1 MRLFDSLRSFA
12 SNLLHRSETD
22 REIDEELHSHI
33 QHRADDLERGGL
45 PRAEAERRARI
56 EFGGYQRLK
65 EESRE
70 ALGSQFG
77 EGLLQDIRFALRRM
91 AKKPGFAIVA
101 ILTLAF
107 AIGANAVVFAVLNA
121 FLLRPLNVPQA
132 ESLYGL
138 WRLSSNDMAE
148 SYPDY
153 LDLRDRNRSFESL
166 IAYNVTQ
173 AGLDTGSDPTR
184 AWVDEATG
192 NYFDGLGLKPYLG
205 RFFHSSD
212 EHGPNSAPFIVLTYD
227 FWRTHFQ
234 SDPSVIGRVVRLN
247 KFPYT
252 IIGVGPPEFHG
263 TLMFFNPDFFV
274 PIVNHSQFD
283 VNDMNARGDRWVFMT
298 LGHLKPGVTQAQAIA
313 DLNSVGASLEK
324 AYPKDDP
331 KMSFKLA
338 RPSLYGDYIGRP
350 VRTFMSALMLLA
362 GLILLAACA
371 NLGSLF
377 AARASDRSR
386 EIALR
391 LALGSSRKRI
401 LRGIFAE
408 AVLISL
414 IGGAVGLAGSMVL
427 LRALSVWQPISRWP
441 LHMSVNPDAKVY
453 LFALLLAL
461 ASGFLFGA
469 VPVRQV
475 LRTDPYEAVK
485 GGSVETKRGRFGLRV
500 SLRDVLLLV
509 QIAICAVLVTSSIV
523 AVRGLANSLHNNFG
537 FELKNTM
544 LVETD
549 LNMAGYLGD
558 KVPPMQKRMI
568 DVLAAIPGV
577 ETVGLGDQVPLGDT
591 QPDSNVFTDSTT
603 DLRPANAATDSIMF
617 KISPEYFQAAGTA
630 LVSGRAF
637 TWQDNKDKPRVAVVN
652 RQFARKI
659 FGAEA
664 KAMGAYFKLPDG
676 TRVQV
681 VGIAEDGKYGSLTED
696 PQPAM
701 FLPVLQSPSNSAYL
715 VVRSSRDP
723 EQLALA
729 IRATLRNLDA
739 GLPVYIQTRFQT
751 LDAALFGPRMATISL
766 GVLGMMGAMLSVV
779 GIFGMASYSVSKRMR
794 EFGIRIALGAQRKEL
809 LQAALGRTFRLL
821 AFGSA
826 VGLLLGLAAGKVIA
840 FIVSQATP
848 WDPIVLGGVLLTML
862 LLGLLAGCVPARRAL
877 ETDPLAL
884 LRED

>member
-77 EGLLQDIRFALRRM
+77 EGLIQDIRFALRRM

-701 FLPVLQSPSNSAYL
+701 FLPILQSPSNSAYL

>member
-1 MRLFDSLRSFA
+1 MRLFHSLRSFA
-12 SNLLHRSETD
+12 SNLFHRAETD
-22 REIDEELHSHI
+22 REIDEELRSHI

-70 ALGSQFG
+70 ALGGQFSA
-77 EGLLQDIRFALRRM
+77 GLLQDIRFAMRRM

-121 FLLRPLNVPQA
+121 FILRPLNVPQS
-132 ESLYGL
+132 ESLYGP
-138 WRLSSNDMAE
+138 WRLTSDMSE

-153 LDLRDRNRSFESL
+153 LDLRDRNHSFESL
-166 IAYNVTQ
+166 AAYNVMQ
-173 AGLDTGSDPTR
+173 AALDTGNDPSR
-184 AWVDEATG
+184 AWVDEASG
-192 NYFDGLGLKPYLG
+192 NYFDALGLKPYLG
-205 RFFHSSD
+205 RFFHGSD
-212 EHGPNSAPFIVLTYD
+212 EHGPNSAPYIVLTYD
-227 FWRTHFQ
+227 FWHSHFHG
-234 SDPSVIGRVVRLN
+234 DPGVIGRVVRLN
-247 KFPYT
+247 KFPFT

-274 PIVNHSQFD
+274 PIVNHAQFD
-283 VNDMNARGDRWVFMT
+283 ENDLNNRGDRWVFMT
-298 LGHLKPGVTQAQAIA
+298 LGHLKAGVTPAQAIA

-338 RPSLYGDYIGRP
+338 KPGLYGDFIGRP
-350 VRTFMSALMLLA
+350 VRTFMTALMLLA

-408 AVLISL
+408 ALLISL
-414 IGGAVGLAGSMVL
+414 VGGAVGLAGSVAL

-441 LHMSVNPDAKVY
+441 LHMSVNPDIKVY
-453 LFALLLAL
+453 AVALFLAL
-461 ASGFLFGA
+461 ASGLLFGA

-485 GGSVETKRGRFGLRV
+485 GGAVETRRGRFGLRM
-500 SLRDVLLLV
+500 SFRDLLLVV

-523 AVRGLANSLHNNFG
+523 AVRGLANTLHNNFG
-537 FELKNTM
+537 FELQNTM

-549 LNMAGYLGD
+549 LNMAGYRGD

-568 DVLAAIPGV
+568 EALAAIPGV
-577 ETVGLGDQVPLGDT
+577 ESVGLADQVPLGDA
-591 QPDSNVFTDSTT
+591 QPDSNVFADSTT
-603 DLRPANAATDSIMF
+603 DLKPANAASDAMMF
-617 KISPEYFQAAGTA
+617 KVSPEYFQAAGTA

-637 TWQDNKDKPRVAVVN
+637 TWQENKDTPRVAVVN

-659 FGAEA
+659 FGSEA

-676 TRVQV
+676 ARLQV

-696 PQPAM
+696 PQPVM
-701 FLPVLQSPSNSAYL
+701 FLPILQSPSNSAYL

-723 EQLALA
+723 EQLTQTV
-729 IRATLRNLDA
+729 RDTLRNMDA
-739 GLPVYIQTRFQT
+739 GLPVYIQTRYKA
-751 LDAALFGPRMATISL
+751 LDAYLFAPRMATISL
-766 GVLGMMGAMLSVV
+766 GVLGIMGALLSVV
-779 GIFGMASYSVSKRMR
+779 GIFGMASYSVSKRLR
-794 EFGIRIALGAQRKEL
+794 EFGIRIALGAQKKEL

-821 AFGSA
+821 AFGSV
-826 VGLLLGLAAGKVIA
+826 VGTLLGLAAGKVIA

-848 WDPIVLGGVLLTML
+848 WDPIVLGGVIVTML
-862 LLGLLAGCVPARRAL
+862 LLGLMAGWIPARRAL
-877 ETDPLAL
+877 ATDPLLL

>member
-12 SNLLHRSETD
+12 SNLIHRSKTD
-22 REIDEELHSHI
+22 REIDEELRSHI
-33 QHRADDLERGGL
+33 EHRADDLERGGL
-45 PRAEAERRARI
+45 PRPEAERRARI

-77 EGLLQDIRFALRRM
+77 EGLIQDIRFALRRM

-101 ILTLAF
+101 VLTLAF

-121 FLLRPLNVPQA
+121 FILRPLNVPQS

-138 WRLSSNDMAE
+138 WRLSTNDMAQ

-153 LDLRDRNRSFESL
+153 LDLRDRSHSFESL
-166 IAYNVTQ
+166 LAYAVNQ
-173 AGLDTGSDPTR
+173 AALDTGNDPSR
-184 AWVDEATG
+184 AWIDEASG
-192 NYFDGLGLKPYLG
+192 NYFDALGVKPYLG

-234 SDPSVIGRVVRLN
+234 GDPSVIGRVVRLN
-247 KFPYT
+247 KFPFT

-274 PIVNHSQFD
+274 PMVNHQQFD
-283 VNDMNARGDRWVFMT
+283 TSDMNNRGDRWVFMT
-298 LGHLKPGVTQAQAIA
+298 LGHLKAGVTPAQAIA
-313 DLNSVGASLEK
+313 DLDSVGASLEK

-338 RPSLYGDYIGRP
+338 RPGLYGDYIGRP
-350 VRTFMSALMLLA
+350 VRTFMTALMLLA
-362 GLILLAACA
+362 GLILFAACA

-401 LRGIFAE
+401 LRGLFAE
-408 AVLISL
+408 ALLISL
-414 IGGAVGLAGSMVL
+414 AGGAVGLAASMVL
-427 LRALSVWQPISRWP
+427 LRALSAWQPISRWP

-453 LFALLLAL
+453 AFALLLAL

-485 GGSVETKRGRFGLRV
+485 GGTVETKRGRFGLRI
-500 SLRDVLLLV
+500 SFSDVLLLL

-523 AVRGLANSLHNNFG
+523 AVRGLANSLHNSFG

-568 DVLAAIPGV
+568 DALTAIPGV
-577 ETVGLGDQVPLGDT
+577 DSVGLADQVPLGDA
-591 QPDSNVFTDSTT
+591 QPDSNVFADTTT
-603 DLRPANAATDSIMF
+603 DLRPTNAVTDAMMF
-617 KISPEYFQAAGTA
+617 KVSPEYFQAAGTA

-637 TWQDNKDKPRVAVVN
+637 TWQENKDKPRVAVVN
-652 RQFARKI
+652 RLFARKI
-659 FGAEA
+659 FGSET

-676 TRVQV
+676 ARLQV

-696 PQPAM
+696 PQPVM
-701 FLPVLQSPSNSAYL
+701 FLPILQSPSNSAYL

-723 EQLALA
+723 EQLTLA
-729 IRATLRNLDA
+729 IRNTLRNIDA
-739 GLPVYIQTRFQT
+739 GLPVYIQTRFKA
-751 LDAALFGPRMATISL
+751 LDAFLFGPRMATISL
-766 GVLGMMGAMLSVV
+766 GVLGVMGAMLSVV
-779 GIFGMASYSVSKRMR
+779 GIFGMASYSVSKRLR
-794 EFGIRIALGAQRKEL
+794 EFGIRIALGAQKREL

-826 VGLLLGLAAGKVIA
+826 VGLLMGLAAGKVIA

>member
-1 MRLFDSLRSFA
+1 MRLFHSLRSFA
-12 SNLLHRSETD
+12 STLFHRSETD
-22 REIDEELHSHI
+22 REIDEELRSHI

-45 PRAEAERRARI
+45 PRTEAERRARI

-65 EESRE
+65 EESRD
-70 ALGSQFG
+70 ALGGQFG
-77 EGLLQDIRFALRRM
+77 AGLLQDIRFAMRRM
-91 AKKPGFAIVA
+91 AKKPGFAVVA

-107 AIGANAVVFAVLNA
+107 AIGANSVVFAVLNA
-121 FLLRPLNVPQA
+121 FILRPLNVPQS
-132 ESLYGL
+132 ESLYGP
-138 WRLSSNDMAE
+138 WRLSSDMSE

-153 LDLRDRNRSFESL
+153 LDLRDRNHSFESL
-166 IAYNVTQ
+166 AAYNVMQ
-173 AGLDTGSDPTR
+173 AALDTGNDPSR
-184 AWVDEATG
+184 AWVDEASG
-192 NYFDGLGLKPYLG
+192 NYFDALGLKPYLG
-205 RFFHSSD
+205 RFFHGSD
-212 EHGPNSAPFIVLTYD
+212 EHGPNSAPYIVLTYD
-227 FWRTHFQ
+227 FWHSHFQ
-234 SDPSVIGRVVRLN
+234 GDPGVIGRVVRLN

-274 PIVNHSQFD
+274 PIVNHAQFD
-283 VNDMNARGDRWVFMT
+283 ENDLNNRGDRWVFMT
-298 LGHLKPGVTQAQAIA
+298 LGHLKAGVTPAQAIA

-338 RPSLYGDYIGRP
+338 KPGLYGDYIGRP
-350 VRTFMSALMLLA
+350 VRTFMTALMLLA

-408 AVLISL
+408 ALLISL
-414 IGGAVGLAGSMVL
+414 VGGAVGLAGSVAL

-441 LHMSVNPDAKVY
+441 LHMSVNPDVKVY
-453 LFALLLAL
+453 AVALFLAL
-461 ASGFLFGA
+461 ASGLLFGA

-485 GGSVETKRGRFGLRV
+485 GGAVETRRGRFGLRM
-500 SLRDVLLLV
+500 SFRDLLLVV

-523 AVRGLANSLHNNFG
+523 AVRGLANTLHNNFG
-537 FELKNTM
+537 FELQNTM

-549 LNMAGYLGD
+549 LNMAGYRGD
-558 KVPPMQKRMI
+558 KVPPMQKRML
-568 DVLAAIPGV
+568 DALAAIPGV
-577 ETVGLGDQVPLGDT
+577 ESVGLADQVPLGDA
-591 QPDSNVFTDSTT
+591 QPDSNVFADSTT
-603 DLRPANAATDSIMF
+603 DLKPANAASNALMF
-617 KISPEYFQAAGTA
+617 KVSPEYFQAAGTA

-637 TWQDNKDKPRVAVVN
+637 TWQENKDTPRVSVVN

-659 FGAEA
+659 FGSEA

-676 TRVQV
+676 ARLQV

-696 PQPAM
+696 PQPVM
-701 FLPVLQSPSNSAYL
+701 FLPILQSPSNSAYL

-723 EQLALA
+723 EQLAQT
-729 IRATLRNLDA
+729 IRDTLRNMDA
-739 GLPVYIQTRFQT
+739 GLPVYIQTRYKA
-751 LDAALFGPRMATISL
+751 LDAFLFAPRMATISL
-766 GVLGMMGAMLSVV
+766 GVLGVMGALLSVV
-779 GIFGMASYSVSKRMR
+779 GIFGMASYSVSKRLR
-794 EFGIRIALGAQRKEL
+794 EFGIRIALGAQKKEL

-821 AFGSA
+821 AFGSV
-826 VGLLLGLAAGKVIA
+826 VGMLLGLAAGKVIA

-848 WDPIVLGGVLLTML
+848 WDPIVLGGVIVTML
-862 LLGLLAGCVPARRAL
+862 LLGLMAGWIPARRAL
-877 ETDPLAL
+877 ATDPLLL

>member
-1 MRLFDSLRSFA
+1 MRLIDSLRSFA
-12 SNLLHRSETD
+12 SNLFHRSDTY
-22 REIDEELHSHI
+22 REIDEELRSHI

-45 PRAEAERRARI
+45 PRTEAERRARI

-91 AKKPGFAIVA
+91 AKKPGFAVVA

-121 FLLRPLNVPQA
+121 FILRPLNVPHS

-138 WRLSSNDMAE
+138 WRLSSNDMAA

-153 LDLRDRNRSFESL
+153 LDLRDRNHSFESL
-166 IAYNVTQ
+166 AAYTVNQ
-173 AGLDTGSDPTR
+173 AALDTGNDPSR
-184 AWVDEATG
+184 AWIDEASG
-192 NYFDGLGLKPYLG
+192 NYFDALGVKPYLG
-205 RFFHSSD
+205 RFFHGSD
-212 EHGPNSAPFIVLTYD
+212 EHGPNSAPYIVLTYD
-227 FWRTHFQ
+227 YWHSHFQ
-234 SDPSVIGRVVRLN
+234 GDPNIVGRVVRLN
-247 KFPYT
+247 KFPFT

-274 PIVNHSQFD
+274 PIVNHPQFD
-283 VNDMNARGDRWVFMT
+283 ENDLNNRGDRWVFMT
-298 LGHLKPGVTQAQAIA
+298 LGHLKPGVTPAQAIA
-313 DLNSVGASLEK
+313 DLNSVGAYLEK
-324 AYPKDDP
+324 AYPKDDS

-338 RPSLYGDYIGRP
+338 RPGLYGDYIGRP
-350 VRTFMSALMLLA
+350 VRTFMTALMLLA

-401 LRGIFAE
+401 LRGLFAE
-408 AVLISL
+408 AILISL
-414 IGGAVGLAGSMVL
+414 VGGAVGLAGSMVL

-441 LHMSVNPDAKVY
+441 LHMSVNPDVKVY
-453 LFALLLAL
+453 AVALFLAL
-461 ASGFLFGA
+461 ASGLLFGA

-485 GGSVETKRGRFGLRV
+485 GGAVETRRGRFGLRMTF
-500 SLRDVLLLV
+500 RDVLLVL

-523 AVRGLANSLHNNFG
+523 AIRGLANSLHNNFG
-537 FELKNTM
+537 FALKNTM

-549 LNMAGYLGD
+549 LNMAGYRGD

-568 DVLAAIPGV
+568 ESLAAIPGV
-577 ETVGLGDQVPLGDT
+577 DSVGLADQVPLGDA
-591 QPDSNVFTDSTT
+591 QPDTNVFADNTT
-603 DLRPANAATDSIMF
+603 DLRPANAVTDAMMF

-637 TWQDNKDKPRVAVVN
+637 TWQENKDKPRVAVVN
-652 RQFARKI
+652 QQFARKI

-664 KAMGAYFKLPDG
+664 KAMGAYFKMPDG
-676 TRVQV
+676 TRIQV
-681 VGIAEDGKYGSLTED
+681 VGITEDGKYGSLTED
-696 PQPAM
+696 PQPVM
-701 FLPVLQSPSNSAYL
+701 FLPILQSPSNSAYL

-723 EQLALA
+723 EQLGQA
-729 IRATLRNLDA
+729 IRNSLRDMDA
-739 GLPVYIQTRFQT
+739 GLPVYIQTRYKA
-751 LDAALFGPRMATISL
+751 LDAFLFGPRMATISL
-766 GVLGMMGAMLSVV
+766 GVLGIMGAMLSVV

-794 EFGIRIALGAQRKEL
+794 EFGIRIALGAQKNEVVK
-809 LQAALGRTFRLL
+809 AALGRTFRLL

-848 WDPIVLGGVLLTML
+848 WDPFVLGGVLLTML
-862 LLGLLAGCVPARRAL
+862 LLGLLAGCIPARRAL
-877 ETDPLAL
+877 ETDPLLL

>member
-212 EHGPNSAPFIVLTYD
+212 EHGPNSAPFLVLTYD

>member
-1 MRLFDSLRSFA
+1 MRLFA
-12 SNLLHRSETD
+12 SLHRFVSTMFHRAEID
-22 REIDEELHSHI
+22 CEIDEELRSHI
-33 QHRADDLERGGL
+33 EHRADDLERSGL
-45 PRAEAERRARI
+45 PRSEAERRSRI

-77 EGLLQDIRFALRRM
+77 EGLIQDIRFALRRM

-121 FLLRPLNVPQA
+121 FILRPLNVPHS

-153 LDLRDRNRSFESL
+153 LDLRDRNHSFESL
-166 IAYNVTQ
+166 AAYNILQ
-173 AGLDTGSDPTR
+173 AALDTGHDPSR
-184 AWVDEATG
+184 AWVDEASG
-192 NYFDGLGLKPYLG
+192 NYFDALGLQPYLG
-205 RFFHSSD
+205 RFFHGSD

-247 KFPYT
+247 KFPYS
-252 IIGVGPPEFHG
+252 IIGVAPPEFHG
-263 TLMFFNPDFFV
+263 TLIFFNPDFFV
-274 PIVNHSQFD
+274 PMVNHSQFD

-298 LGHLKPGVTQAQAIA
+298 MGHLKPGVTQAQAIA

-324 AYPKDDP
+324 AYPKDDA

-338 RPSLYGDYIGRP
+338 RPSLYGDFIGRP
-350 VRTFMSALMLLA
+350 LRRFMTALMLLS

-401 LRGIFAE
+401 LRGLFAE

-414 IGGAVGLAGSMVL
+414 IGGAVGLAGSVVL

-461 ASGFLFGA
+461 ASGLLFGA

-475 LRTDPYEAVK
+475 LRTDPYEAIK
-485 GGSVETKRGRFGLRV
+485 GGSVETKRRRFGLRITF
-500 SLRDVLLLV
+500 SDVLLLV

-558 KVPPMQKRMI
+558 KVAPMQKRMI
-568 DVLAAIPGV
+568 DALAAIPGV

-591 QPDSNVFTDSTT
+591 QPDSNVFADSTT
-603 DLRPANAATDSIMF
+603 DLKPANAASDSLMF
-617 KISPEYFQAAGTA
+617 KVSPDYFHAAGTA
-630 LVSGRAF
+630 LVAGRAF
-637 TWQDNKDKPRVAVVN
+637 TWQENKDKPRVAVVN

-676 TRVQV
+676 ARVQV

-701 FLPVLQSPSNSAYL
+701 FLPILQSPSNSAYL

-723 EQLALA
+723 EQLTLA
-729 IRATLRNLDA
+729 IRNTLRDIDA

-751 LDAALFGPRMATISL
+751 LDALLFGPRMATISL
-766 GVLGMMGAMLSVV
+766 GVLGVMGAMLSVV
-779 GIFGMASYSVSKRMR
+779 GIFGMASYSVSKRLR
-794 EFGIRIALGAQRKEL
+794 EFGIRIALGAQRREL

-826 VGLLLGLAAGKVIA
+826 VGMLLGLAAGKVIA

-848 WDPIVLGGVLLTML
+848 WDPVVLGGVLLTML
-862 LLGLLAGCVPARRAL
+862 FLGLLAGWVPARRAL
-877 ETDPLAL
+877 STDPLIL

>member
-22 REIDEELHSHI
+22 REIDEELRSHI

-45 PRAEAERRARI
+45 PRPEAERRARI

-65 EESRE
+65 EESRD

-77 EGLLQDIRFALRRM
+77 EGLIQDVRFALRRM

-107 AIGANAVVFAVLNA
+107 AIGANSVVFAVLNA
-121 FLLRPLNVPQA
+121 FILRPLNVPHA

-166 IAYNVTQ
+166 IAYNITQ

-234 SDPSVIGRVVRLN
+234 GDPSVIGRVVRLN

-274 PIVNHSQFD
+274 PMVNHPQFD
-283 VNDMNARGDRWVFMT
+283 VNDINARGDRWVFMT

-414 IGGAVGLAGSMVL
+414 IGGTVGLAGSMVL

-485 GGSVETKRGRFGLRV
+485 GGSVETKRGRFGLRI
-500 SLRDVLLLV
+500 SFRDVLLLV

-537 FELKNTM
+537 FELKDTM

-568 DVLAAIPGV
+568 DALAAIPGV

-603 DLRPANAATDSIMF
+603 DLKPANAATDSIMF

-701 FLPVLQSPSNSAYL
+701 FLPILQSPSNSAYL

-729 IRATLRNLDA
+729 IRSTLRNLDA

-766 GVLGMMGAMLSVV
+766 GVLGVMGAMLSVV

-862 LLGLLAGCVPARRAL
+862 FLGLLAGCVPARRAL

>member
-77 EGLLQDIRFALRRM
+77 EGLIQDIRFALRRM

-568 DVLAAIPGV
+568 DALAAIPGV

-701 FLPVLQSPSNSAYL
+701 FLPILQSPSNSAYL

>member
-12 SNLLHRSETD
+12 SNLIHRSKTD
-22 REIDEELHSHI
+22 REIDEELRSHI
-33 QHRADDLERGGL
+33 EHRADDLERGGP
-45 PRAEAERRARI
+45 PRPEAERRARI

-77 EGLLQDIRFALRRM
+77 EGLIQDIRFALRRM

-101 ILTLAF
+101 VLTLAF

-121 FLLRPLNVPQA
+121 FILRPLNVPQS

-138 WRLSSNDMAE
+138 WRLSTNDMAQ

-153 LDLRDRNRSFESL
+153 LDLRDRNHSFESL
-166 IAYNVTQ
+166 LAYAVNQ
-173 AGLDTGSDPTR
+173 AALDTGNDPSR
-184 AWVDEATG
+184 AWIDEASG
-192 NYFDGLGLKPYLG
+192 NYFDALGVKPYLG

-234 SDPSVIGRVVRLN
+234 GDPSVIGRVVRLN
-247 KFPYT
+247 KFPFT

-274 PIVNHSQFD
+274 PMVNHQQFD
-283 VNDMNARGDRWVFMT
+283 TSDMNNRGDRWVFMT
-298 LGHLKPGVTQAQAIA
+298 LGHLKAGVTPAQAIA
-313 DLNSVGASLEK
+313 DLDSVGASLEK

-338 RPSLYGDYIGRP
+338 RPGLYGDYIGRP
-350 VRTFMSALMLLA
+350 VRTFMTALMLLA
-362 GLILLAACA
+362 GLILFAACA

-401 LRGIFAE
+401 LRGLFAE
-408 AVLISL
+408 ALLISL
-414 IGGAVGLAGSMVL
+414 AGGAVGLAASMVL
-427 LRALSVWQPISRWP
+427 LRALSAWQPISRWP

-453 LFALLLAL
+453 AFALLLAL

-485 GGSVETKRGRFGLRV
+485 GGTVETKRGRFGLRI
-500 SLRDVLLLV
+500 SFSDVLLLL

-523 AVRGLANSLHNNFG
+523 AVRGLANSLHNSFG

-568 DVLAAIPGV
+568 DALTAIPGV
-577 ETVGLGDQVPLGDT
+577 DSVGLADQVPLGDA
-591 QPDSNVFTDSTT
+591 QPDSNVFADTTT
-603 DLRPANAATDSIMF
+603 DLRPTNAVTDAMMF
-617 KISPEYFQAAGTA
+617 KVSPEYFQAAGTA

-637 TWQDNKDKPRVAVVN
+637 TWQENKDKPRVAVVN
-652 RQFARKI
+652 RLFARKI
-659 FGAEA
+659 FGSET

-676 TRVQV
+676 ARLQV

-696 PQPAM
+696 PQPVM
-701 FLPVLQSPSNSAYL
+701 FLPILQSPSNSAYL

-723 EQLALA
+723 EQLTLA
-729 IRATLRNLDA
+729 IRNTLRNIDA
-739 GLPVYIQTRFQT
+739 GLPVYIQTRFKA
-751 LDAALFGPRMATISL
+751 LDAFLFGPRMATISL
-766 GVLGMMGAMLSVV
+766 GVLGVMGAMLSVV
-779 GIFGMASYSVSKRMR
+779 GIFGMASYSVSKRLR
-794 EFGIRIALGAQRKEL
+794 EFGIRIALGAQKREL

-826 VGLLLGLAAGKVIA
+826 VGLLMGLAAGKVIA

>member
-1 MRLFDSLRSFA
+1 MRLFHSLRSFA
-12 SNLLHRSETD
+12 SNLFHRAETD
-22 REIDEELHSHI
+22 REIDEELRSHI

-70 ALGSQFG
+70 ALGGQFSA
-77 EGLLQDIRFALRRM
+77 GLLQDIRFAMRRM

-121 FLLRPLNVPQA
+121 FILRPLNVPQS
-132 ESLYGL
+132 ESLYGP
-138 WRLSSNDMAE
+138 WRLTSDMSE

-153 LDLRDRNRSFESL
+153 LDLRDRNHSFESL
-166 IAYNVTQ
+166 AAYNVMQ
-173 AGLDTGSDPTR
+173 AALDTGNDPSR
-184 AWVDEATG
+184 AWVDEASG
-192 NYFDGLGLKPYLG
+192 NYFDALGLKPYLG
-205 RFFHSSD
+205 RFFHGSD
-212 EHGPNSAPFIVLTYD
+212 EHGPNSAPYIVLTYD
-227 FWRTHFQ
+227 YWHSHFQ
-234 SDPSVIGRVVRLN
+234 GDPSVVGRVVRLN

-274 PIVNHSQFD
+274 PIVNHAQFD
-283 VNDMNARGDRWVFMT
+283 ENDLNNRGDRWVFMT
-298 LGHLKPGVTQAQAIA
+298 LGHLKAGVTPAQAIA

-338 RPSLYGDYIGRP
+338 KPGLYGDYIGRP
-350 VRTFMSALMLLA
+350 VRTFMTALMLLA

-408 AVLISL
+408 ALLISL
-414 IGGAVGLAGSMVL
+414 VGGAVGLAGSVAL

-441 LHMSVNPDAKVY
+441 LHMSVNPDIKVY
-453 LFALLLAL
+453 AVALFLAL
-461 ASGFLFGA
+461 ASGLLFGA

-485 GGSVETKRGRFGLRV
+485 GGAVETRRGRFGLRM
-500 SLRDVLLLV
+500 SFRDLLLVV

-523 AVRGLANSLHNNFG
+523 AVRGLANTLHNNFG
-537 FELKNTM
+537 FELQNTM

-549 LNMAGYLGD
+549 LNMAGYRGD

-568 DVLAAIPGV
+568 EALAAIPGV
-577 ETVGLGDQVPLGDT
+577 ESVGLADQVPLGDA
-591 QPDSNVFTDSTT
+591 QPDSNVFADSTT
-603 DLRPANAATDSIMF
+603 DLKPANAASDAMMF
-617 KISPEYFQAAGTA
+617 KVSPEYFQAAGTA

-637 TWQDNKDKPRVAVVN
+637 TWQENKDTPRVAVVN

-659 FGAEA
+659 FGSEA

-676 TRVQV
+676 ARLQV

-696 PQPAM
+696 PQPVM
-701 FLPVLQSPSNSAYL
+701 FLPILQSPSNSAYL

-723 EQLALA
+723 EQLTQTV
-729 IRATLRNLDA
+729 RDTLRNMDA
-739 GLPVYIQTRFQT
+739 GLPVYIQTRYKA
-751 LDAALFGPRMATISL
+751 LDAYLFAPRMATISL
-766 GVLGMMGAMLSVV
+766 GVLGIMGALLSVV
-779 GIFGMASYSVSKRMR
+779 GIFGMASYSVSKRLR
-794 EFGIRIALGAQRKEL
+794 EFGIRIALGAQKKEL

-821 AFGSA
+821 AFGSV
-826 VGLLLGLAAGKVIA
+826 VGMLLGLAAGKVIA

-848 WDPIVLGGVLLTML
+848 WDPIVLGGVIVTML
-862 LLGLLAGCVPARRAL
+862 LLGLMAGWIPARRAL
-877 ETDPLAL
+877 ATDPLLL

>member
-12 SNLLHRSETD
+12 SNLIHRSKTD
-22 REIDEELHSHI
+22 REIDEELRSHI
-33 QHRADDLERGGL
+33 EHRADDLERGGL
-45 PRAEAERRARI
+45 PRPEAERRARI

-77 EGLLQDIRFALRRM
+77 EGLIQDIRFALRRM

-101 ILTLAF
+101 VLTLAF

-121 FLLRPLNVPQA
+121 FILRPLNVPQS

-138 WRLSSNDMAE
+138 WRLSTNDMAQ

-153 LDLRDRNRSFESL
+153 LDLRDRNHSFESL
-166 IAYNVTQ
+166 LAYAVNQ
-173 AGLDTGSDPTR
+173 AALDTGNDPSR
-184 AWVDEATG
+184 AWIDEASG
-192 NYFDGLGLKPYLG
+192 NYFDALGVKPYLG

-234 SDPSVIGRVVRLN
+234 GDPSVIGRVVRLN
-247 KFPYT
+247 KFPFT

-274 PIVNHSQFD
+274 PMVNHQQFD
-283 VNDMNARGDRWVFMT
+283 TSDMNNRGDRWVFMT
-298 LGHLKPGVTQAQAIA
+298 LGHLKAGVTPAQAIA
-313 DLNSVGASLEK
+313 DLDSVGASLEK

-338 RPSLYGDYIGRP
+338 RPGLYGDYIGRP
-350 VRTFMSALMLLA
+350 VRTFMTALMLLA
-362 GLILLAACA
+362 GLILFAACA

-401 LRGIFAE
+401 LRGLFAE
-408 AVLISL
+408 ALLISL
-414 IGGAVGLAGSMVL
+414 AGGAVGLAASMVL
-427 LRALSVWQPISRWP
+427 LRALSAWQPISRWP

-453 LFALLLAL
+453 AFALLLAL

-485 GGSVETKRGRFGLRV
+485 GGTVETKRGRFGLRI
-500 SLRDVLLLV
+500 SFSDVLLLL

-523 AVRGLANSLHNNFG
+523 AVRGLANSLHNSFG

-568 DVLAAIPGV
+568 DALTAIPGV
-577 ETVGLGDQVPLGDT
+577 DSVGLADQVPLGDA
-591 QPDSNVFTDSTT
+591 QPDSNVFADTTT
-603 DLRPANAATDSIMF
+603 DLRPTNAVTDAMMF
-617 KISPEYFQAAGTA
+617 KVSPEYFQAAGTA

-637 TWQDNKDKPRVAVVN
+637 TWQENKDKPRVAVVN
-652 RQFARKI
+652 RLFARKI
-659 FGAEA
+659 FGSET

-676 TRVQV
+676 ARLQV

-696 PQPAM
+696 PQPVM
-701 FLPVLQSPSNSAYL
+701 FLPILQSPSNSAYL

-723 EQLALA
+723 EQLTLA
-729 IRATLRNLDA
+729 IRNTLRNIDA
-739 GLPVYIQTRFQT
+739 GLPVYIQTRFKA
-751 LDAALFGPRMATISL
+751 LDAFLFGPRMATISL
-766 GVLGMMGAMLSVV
+766 GVLGVMGAMLSVV
-779 GIFGMASYSVSKRMR
+779 GIFGMASYSVSKRLR
-794 EFGIRIALGAQRKEL
+794 EFGIRIALGAQKREL

-826 VGLLLGLAAGKVIA
+826 VGLLMGLAAGKVIA